1 MVFNVLGLNTILEI
15 IKNNMPTKTEQIGVI
30 VLKDSEDN
38 LVGIIYKDAKLKNK
52 NIFYSCTEM
61 SFDELERL
69 FKKESNI
76 A

>member
-1 MVFNVLGLNTILEI
+1 M
-15 IKNNMPTKTEQIGVI
+15 
-30 VLKDSEDN
+30 LKDSEDN
-38 LVGIIYKDAKLKNK
+38 LVGIIYKDAKMKNK

-69 FKKESNI
+69 FKKENNI